1 VRPVDLNGD
10 NQMQCENCGRDFN
23 PQRSWQR
30 FCDKQ
35 CQQAWNRHRYRMGE
49 VLGAEYR
56 RETNGN
62 SNANVDDAH
71 RAKWAAIRAEWA
83 DEDRQEAQQQRRFL
97 RRY

>member
-1 VRPVDLNGD
+1 
-10 NQMQCENCGRDFN
+10 
-23 PQRSWQR
+23 
-30 FCDKQ
+30 
-35 CQQAWNRHRYRMGE
+35 MGE